1 MEGERMSLKKEMM
14 KRGMQMMSD
23 PRVAKL
29 MQNPQ
34 FMKVM
39 MAAIQV
45 PGKVNSFTNEQA
57 KNLASALRL
66 ATAEDLKDLHRTVK
80 RLEREL
86 ARLEEQLA
94 ATSRG

>member
-1 MEGERMSLKKEMM
+1 MSIKDEML

-39 MAAIQV
+39 MAAMQV
-45 PGKVNSFTNEQA
+45 PGKVNTFTNEQA
-57 KNLASALRL
+57 KVLAGALRL
-66 ATAEDLKDLHRTVK
+66 ATAEDLKELQRTVK
-80 RLEREL
+80 RLER
-86 ARLEEQLA
+86 QLA
-94 ATSRG
+94 KLEDQIATRS

>member
-1 MEGERMSLKKEMM
+1 MSIKDEVL

-45 PGKVNSFTNEQA
+45 PGKVNTFTNEQA
-57 KNLASALRL
+57 KVLASALRL
-66 ATAEDLKDLHRTVK
+66 ATAEDVKELQRSVK
-80 RLEREL
+80 RVER
-86 ARLEEQLA
+86 QLA
-94 ATSRG
+94 KLEDQIASRA

>member
-1 MEGERMSLKKEMM
+1 MGIKDEMM

-34 FMKVM
+34 FMKVVM
-39 MAAIQV
+39 TAIQV

-57 KNLASALRL
+57 KHLASALRL
-66 ATAEDLKDLHRTVK
+66 ATAEDMKNLQRTVK
-80 RLEREL
+80 RLEKEL
-86 ARLEEQLA
+86 AKAQE
-94 ATSRG
+94 SKG

>member
-1 MEGERMSLKKEMM
+1 MSIKDEML

-39 MAAIQV
+39 MAAMQV
-45 PGKVNSFTNEQA
+45 PGKVNTFTNEQA
-57 KNLASALRL
+57 KVLASALRL
-66 ATAEDLKDLHRTVK
+66 ATAEDVKDLQRAVK
-80 RLEREL
+80 RLERQM
-86 ARLEEQLA
+86 AKLEDQIA
-94 ATSRG
+94 SRS

>member
-1 MEGERMSLKKEMM
+1 MSIKDEML

-45 PGKVNSFTNEQA
+45 PGKVNTFTNEQA
-57 KNLASALRL
+57 KVLAGALRL
-66 ATAEDLKDLHRTVK
+66 ATAEDVKELQRAVK
-80 RLEREL
+80 RVER
-86 ARLEEQLA
+86 QLA
-94 ATSRG
+94 KLEDQIATRS

>member
-1 MEGERMSLKKEMM
+1 MSIKDEMM

-39 MAAIQV
+39 MAALQV
-45 PGKVNSFTNEQA
+45 PGKVSTFTAEQA
-57 KNLASALRL
+57 QHVAASLRL
-66 ATAEDLKDLHRTVK
+66 ATAEDMKELQRTVK
-80 RLEREL
+80 RLEREMGKL
-86 ARLEEQLA
+86 QDQIA
-94 ATSRG
+94 SFRG

>member
-1 MEGERMSLKKEMM
+1 MSLKSEMM

-23 PRVAKL
+23 PRVMKL

-34 FMKVM
+34 FMKLM

-57 KNLASALRL
+57 KHLATALRL
-66 ATAEDLKDLHRTVK
+66 ATAEDLKDLQRTVK
-80 RLEREL
+80 KLEREIS
-86 ARLEEQLA
+86 RLEEQLT
-94 ATSRG
+94 TSSRL

>member
-1 MEGERMSLKKEMM
+1 MSIKDEMM

-39 MAAIQV
+39 MAALQV
-45 PGKVNSFTNEQA
+45 PGKVNTFTNEQS
-57 KNLASALRL
+57 KYLAGSLRL
-66 ATAEDLKDLHRTVK
+66 ATAEDMKDLQRTVK
-80 RLEREL
+80 RLEREIGKL
-86 ARLEEQLA
+86 QDQISAAR
-94 ATSRG
+94 G

>member
-1 MEGERMSLKKEMM
+1 MSIKDEML

-45 PGKVNSFTNEQA
+45 PGKVNTFTNEQA
-57 KNLASALRL
+57 KVLAGALRL
-66 ATAEDLKDLHRTVK
+66 ATAEDLKELRRTVK
-80 RLEREL
+80 RVER
-86 ARLEEQLA
+86 QLA
-94 ATSRG
+94 KLEDQFATRS

>member
-1 MEGERMSLKKEMM
+1 MSIKDEML

-39 MAAIQV
+39 MAAMQV
-45 PGKVNSFTNEQA
+45 PGKVNTFTNEQA
-57 KNLASALRL
+57 KVLASALRL
-66 ATAEDLKDLHRTVK
+66 ATAEDLKELQRTVK
-80 RLEREL
+80 RLER
-86 ARLEEQLA
+86 QLA
-94 ATSRG
+94 KLEDQIATRS